1 MSVIS
6 FLNERRRYE
15 CGVDASPISRSR
27 WASLKKT
34 LIYRAVVDPVAI
46 LITYILTGE
55 FFGSISAVITI
66 EMFSTVFYYL
76 LDRLL

>member
-1 MSVIS
+1 
-6 FLNERRRYE
+6 
-15 CGVDASPISRSR
+15 
-27 WASLKKT
+27 

>member
-1 MSVIS
+1 MSNGL
-6 FLNERRRYE
+6 FQYKEKRYE

-34 LIYRAVVDPVAI
+34 LIYRVVVDPVAV
-46 LITYILTGE
+46 LITYVLTGE
-55 FFGSISAVITI
+55 FLGSISAVIAI